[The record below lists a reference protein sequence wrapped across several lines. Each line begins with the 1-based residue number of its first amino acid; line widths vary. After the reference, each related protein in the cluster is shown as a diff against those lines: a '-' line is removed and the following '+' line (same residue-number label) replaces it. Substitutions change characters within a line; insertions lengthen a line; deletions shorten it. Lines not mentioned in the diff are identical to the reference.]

1 MCNSVYI
8 YISADPDDSK
18 GERVRE
24 DIITGLHCLVVL
36 VAGRQLVFLLLGTTW
51 RISLISQYLDVFS
64 LFTGLTKYLVNLV
77 SPKEV

>member
-1 MCNSVYI
+1 MYLPTPSTVRG
-8 YISADPDDSK
+8 SASEK
-18 GERVRE
+18 
-24 DIITGLHCLVVL
+24 TLLLGLHCLVVL